1 MQVPVVCPDRSQSRI
16 CLVSHLLGHY
26 RSNTWTP
33 TTRSFHFGLITGV
46 EIIMWIQDAHAA
58 IQKRC
63 FQHAKDVVRAQVRSF
78 SFYLHNRSS
87 LSLNLG
93 MTSRY
98 PKGGVQNAFH
108 FDHTCQ
114 AFLTCCRCHICRFSV
129 AAFSNSSRAQPREG
143 KVARCEGNG
152 NFARCEGNGNRR
164 SLRKAV

>member
-1 MQVPVVCPDRSQSRI
+1 MAEFITIRASAGTCRLSRQEPI
-16 CLVSHLLGHY
+16 ENLPGVAFAGPLPFKHVDPHHQE
-26 RSNTWTP
+26 
-33 TTRSFHFGLITGV
+33 FHFGLITGV

-63 FQHAKDVVRAQVRSF
+63 FQHVKDVVRAQVRSF

-114 AFLTCCRCHICRFSV
+114 AF
-129 AAFSNSSRAQPREG
+129 
-143 KVARCEGNG
+143 
-152 NFARCEGNGNRR
+152 
-164 SLRKAV
+164 